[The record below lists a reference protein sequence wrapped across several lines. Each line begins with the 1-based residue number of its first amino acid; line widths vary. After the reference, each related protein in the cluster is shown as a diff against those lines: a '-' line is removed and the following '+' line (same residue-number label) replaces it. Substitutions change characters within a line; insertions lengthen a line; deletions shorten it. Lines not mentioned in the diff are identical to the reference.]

1 MGKNK
6 FPAGWDED
14 RVKRVVRHYETQSDE
29 EAAAEDDAAFAK
41 TNAAV
46 MEIPRHLVQD
56 VRELIARKV
65 A

>member
-6 FPAGWDED
+6 FPPGWDEE
-14 RVKRVVRHYETQSDE
+14 RVKRVLNHYENQSDE
-29 EAAAEDDAAFAK
+29 EAAAEDDAAFEG
-41 TNAAV
+41 TSSTV
-46 MEIPRHLVQD
+46 MEIPKHLVQD